1 LNGKINPKAKETK
14 YELIERVYKKVNN
27 ALFPPSCIASA
38 TYRKL

>member
-27 ALFPPSCIASA
+27 ALFPPVASA
-38 TYRKL
+38 TY